1 MLEAVVLSD
10 KLKGALSQAH
20 HAISSRA
27 QLPILLNFL
36 IQAKDGK
43 LLISATDL
51 EIGIIVKIPAK
62 VENEGETTVSAKTF
76 LDLVSSIEQEKVTLA
91 QRENLLELK
100 AEKLKT
106 TFPTISAEE
115 FPRLFEDKGI
125 SRGEF
130 DKKLLDKELSKI
142 VFASA
147 TDIGR
152 PALSGILIKGQQG
165 KKTLTLVATDGYR
178 LSLKEGLSASTKNDN
193 TDSSYII
200 PARVIREL
208 FSIKTGESIDFYTSE
223 QNNQVVFDTPET
235 TIVGRLIDATYP
247 DYEKI
252 IPDEFA
258 TTVEFDRGA
267 ALSAVRQCSVF
278 AREAANII
286 KMSILKDKI
295 IFSASASSVGENE
308 VEIEAKT
315 TGEENEIAF
324 NSRYL
329 IDFMGN
335 IEEENIVFQ
344 MNGPLNSGVFRI
356 KGVDSFLHLIMP
368 IKINS

>member
-1 MLEAVVLSD
+1 V
-10 KLKGALSQAH
+10 
-20 HAISSRA
+20 
-27 QLPILLNFL
+27 
-36 IQAKDGK
+36 
-43 LLISATDL
+43 
-51 EIGIIVKIPAK
+51 
-62 VENEGETTVSAKTF
+62 
-76 LDLVSSIEQEKVTLA
+76 EQEKVTLT
-91 QRENLLELK
+91 QKDNLLELK
-100 AEKLKT
+100 AERLKT

-115 FPRLFEDKGI
+115 FPKLFEEKGLK
-125 SRGEF
+125 RGEF

-142 VFASA
+142 VFAAA
-147 TDIGR
+147 TDAGR
-152 PALSGILIKGQQG
+152 PALSGILIKGQLN
-165 KKTLTLVATDGYR
+165 KKNLILVATDGYR
-178 LSLKEGLSASTKNDN
+178 LSLKEGLSATSGNDQF
-193 TDSSYII
+193 DSSYIV

-208 FSIKTGESIDFYTSE
+208 FSVKTNGNMEFYTSE
-223 QNNQVVFDTPET
+223 KSNQVIFDTAET
-235 TIVGRLIDATYP
+235 TVIGRLIDATYP

-258 TTVEFDRGA
+258 TTVEFDRGS

-286 KMSILKDKI
+286 KMSIFKDKI

-329 IDFMGN
+329 VDFMSN
-335 IEEENIVFQ
+335 IDEDNIVFQ